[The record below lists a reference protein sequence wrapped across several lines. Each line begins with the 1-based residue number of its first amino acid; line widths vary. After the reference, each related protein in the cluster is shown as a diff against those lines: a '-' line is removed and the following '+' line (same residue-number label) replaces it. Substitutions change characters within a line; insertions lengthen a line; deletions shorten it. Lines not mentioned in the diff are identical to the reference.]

1 MVILQ
6 LLLST
11 TVNQI
16 GVLKSGSQIR
26 RCFSPPTSCFDVYS
40 KSHCIIN
47 VSLLSTTFCIESQEV
62 YKREKKKHR
71 GAFMQI
77 NGSPSWQL
85 QAMVCSSLT
94 PQLRRWFLQLLL
106 STTVNQIGVL
116 KSGSQI
122 RRCFSPPTSRFDIYS
137 KSHCICNVSL
147 LSTTFCIESQE
158 VYRREKKK
166 HRSFYANKWFPFLAV
181 TSNDLSKIQFSYI
194 FLNTKSDQRQARTNV
209 VTCSEGTETKRFVL
223 VHGGGVVGVW
233 CWYKTITLLE
243 KHGFQVDAV
252 DLTGSGVSSIDTN
265 NVTIFAHY
273 SKPLFHFFE
282 SLKPTEKVIWV
293 GHDFGGACIVCLMR
307 WRCFLLKSLKL
318 ILDLFNQ
325 KLGSNDLMQQAQIFL
340 YANGKKNP
348 PTAADFDGSL
358 LKKFIFNQ
366 SPPKDIALASVYIRP
381 IPFAPVGEKLHVFY
395 IKTMEDYAVSV
406 PLQEA
411 MNTN

>member
-26 RCFSPPTSCFDVYS
+26 RCFSPPTSRFDVYS
-40 KSHCIIN
+40 KSHCIFN

-62 YKREKKKHR
+62 YRREKKKHR
-71 GAFMQI
+71 GTFMQI
-77 NGSPSWQL
+77 NGFPSWQL
-85 QAMVCSSLT
+85 QAMVSKGVFKSDSLAS
-94 PQLRRWFLQLLL
+94 PMVVLQLLL

-122 RRCFSPPTSRFDIYS
+122 RRCFSPPTSRFDIYR

-166 HRSFYANKWFPFLAV
+166 HRGAFMQINGFPSWQLQAMVSKGLGFDIIHNLNRDEAV
-181 TSNDLSKIQFSYI
+181 RAGSWWRRRRGL
-194 FLNTKSDQRQARTNV
+194 
-209 VTCSEGTETKRFVL
+209 VL
-223 VHGGGVVGVW
+223 VQNHN
-233 CWYKTITLLE
+233 TLGE
-243 KHGFQVDAV
+243 TWFSSRCR

-282 SLKPTEKVIWV
+282 SLKPTEKVILV

-307 WRCFLLKSLKL
+307 WRCFLLKSCIGSSSGGNEHKL
-318 ILDLFNQ
+318 
-325 KLGSNDLMQQAQIFL
+325 
-340 YANGKKNP
+340 
-348 PTAADFDGSL
+348 
-358 LKKFIFNQ
+358 
-366 SPPKDIALASVYIRP
+366 SPPEKVFELKGSDHAPVFSRP
-381 IPFAPVGEKLHVFY
+381 QSLNRFLIKISHIPFKKL
-395 IKTMEDYAVSV
+395 S
-406 PLQEA
+406 
-411 MNTN
+411 

>member
-47 VSLLSTTFCIESQEV
+47 VSLLSTTFCIESQE
-62 YKREKKKHR
+62 
-71 GAFMQI
+71 
-77 NGSPSWQL
+77 
-85 QAMVCSSLT
+85 VCSSLT

-282 SLKPTEKVIWV
+282 SLKPTEKGLV
-293 GHDFGGACIVCLMR
+293 F
-307 WRCFLLKSLKL
+307 

>member
-282 SLKPTEKVIWV
+282 SLKPTEK
-293 GHDFGGACIVCLMR
+293 
-307 WRCFLLKSLKL
+307 
-318 ILDLFNQ
+318 
-325 KLGSNDLMQQAQIFL
+325 LGSNDLMQQAQIFL

>member
-1 MVILQ
+1 MV
-6 LLLST
+6 
-11 TVNQI
+11 V
-16 GVLKSGSQIR
+16 
-26 RCFSPPTSCFDVYS
+26 
-40 KSHCIIN
+40 
-47 VSLLSTTFCIESQEV
+47 
-62 YKREKKKHR
+62 
-71 GAFMQI
+71 
-77 NGSPSWQL
+77 
-85 QAMVCSSLT
+85 
-94 PQLRRWFLQLLL
+94 LQLLL

-122 RRCFSPPTSRFDIYS
+122 RRCFSPPTSRFDIYN

-166 HRSFYANKWFPFLAV
+166 HRGAFMQINGFPSWQLQAMVSKDEAV
-181 TSNDLSKIQFSYI
+181 RAGSWWRRRRGL
-194 FLNTKSDQRQARTNV
+194 
-209 VTCSEGTETKRFVL
+209 VL
-223 VHGGGVVGVW
+223 VQNHN
-233 CWYKTITLLE
+233 TLGE
-243 KHGFQVDAV
+243 TWFSSRCR

-282 SLKPTEKVIWV
+282 SLKPTEKVGLYCMSYAMEMFPTKISKAV
-293 GHDFGGACIVCLMR
+293 FISAAMLANGQ
-307 WRCFLLKSLKL
+307 ST
-318 ILDLFNQ
+318 LDLFNQ

-348 PTAADFDGSL
+348 PTAADFDRSL

-406 PLQEA
+406 FELKGSDHAPVFSRSQSL
-411 MNTN
+411 NRFLIKISHIPFKKLS